1 MPAITPDELKAL
13 DFGYLTGADLTDYVA
28 MELLI
33 SRYQIDS
40 SKFVRGV
47 NTAYSELGNK
57 LATRYNT
64 APEFLKRGDDREFT
78 FVKIVA
84 LHALMNILANM
95 QNFSILTQKEMA
107 WAQQSVLDIRNEQM
121 SLNLDI
127 STALMISPA
136 YIVSQSFGTLG

>member
-40 SKFVRGV
+40 TKFERGV
-47 NTAYSELGNK
+47 KTSYSEVSNK
-57 LATRYNT
+57 LATRYNCI
-64 APEFLKRGDDREFT
+64 PELAKTGDDREFT

-84 LHALMNILANM
+84 LHAIMNILANL
-95 QNFSILTQKEMA
+95 QNISVLTQKEMD
-107 WAQQSVLDIRNEQM
+107 WARQCVMDIRNEQM

-136 YIVSQSFGTLG
+136 FIVSQSFGTLG